1 MKERLLE
8 LSSRI
13 SSIKSKV
20 KNEEATKQ
28 SMILPLLSILGY
40 DIFNPDEVEPEV
52 SCDIAGKG
60 DRIDYVICRGGNP
73 QILIECKDWRQ
84 NLDAHINQLR
94 KYFVASEARF
104 AILTNGIKY
113 LFFSDHDKA
122 NIMDQ
127 KPFYALDMESISDSD
142 IDFIA
147 GLSKE
152 SFNSMQLLAQ
162 SQDIKYRSAILRN
175 LKKEFSNPSKG
186 FVSILTSDFY
196 HGKLHDSIYNKFS
209 TIIKDCLRADLKDN
223 FICNDKIIEE
233 SEGID
238 EKPSEYI
245 VEEQRI
251 IDMVKGWLSKY
262 ETDEFKIHI
271 TKLSDGYIRFAYNSR
286 WWNICRIK
294 YRPYWEWKICVKIFP
309 EAISEN
315 CTIREYKTLDDFIA
329 AKEEIEAQCDDTK
342 SRFFKYRLDHNL

>member
-1 MKERLLE
+1 MKEHILE

-13 SSIKSKV
+13 LSIKNKV

-52 SCDIAGKG
+52 QCDITGKG
-60 DRIDYVICRGGNP
+60 DRIDYAICRNGK
-73 QILIECKDWRQ
+73 QEILIECKDWRQ

-94 KYFVASEARF
+94 KYFVASETRLAV
-104 AILTNGIKY
+104 LTNGIKY
-113 LFFSDHDKA
+113 MFFSDHDKA

-127 KPFYALDMESISDSD
+127 EPFYALDMTSLSDAD
-142 IDFIA
+142 IDF
-147 GLSKE
+147 LSWLRKE
-152 SFNSMQLLAQ
+152 SFNTMQMLSQ
-162 SQDIKYRSAILRN
+162 SKDMKYRNAILRN
-175 LKKEFSNPSKG
+175 LKKEINNPSKG
-186 FVSILTSDFY
+186 FVSLLTSDFY
-196 HGKLHDSIYNKFS
+196 HGKLHDSIYHKFS
-209 TIIKDCLRADLKDN
+209 SIIKDCLRFDLKDV
-223 FICNDKIIEE
+223 FICNDEIIGE
-233 SEGID
+233 SEETD
-238 EKPSEYI
+238 EKQPEYS

-262 ETDEFKIHI
+262 ETDEFKIYI
-271 TKLSDGYIRFAYNSR
+271 TKLSDGYIRFTYNSR

-294 YRPYWEWKICVKIFP
+294 YRPFWEWKICVRICP

-315 CTIREYKTLDDFIA
+315 CTVREYKTFDDFNSA
-329 AKEEIEAQCDDTK
+329 RDEIEAQCEETK